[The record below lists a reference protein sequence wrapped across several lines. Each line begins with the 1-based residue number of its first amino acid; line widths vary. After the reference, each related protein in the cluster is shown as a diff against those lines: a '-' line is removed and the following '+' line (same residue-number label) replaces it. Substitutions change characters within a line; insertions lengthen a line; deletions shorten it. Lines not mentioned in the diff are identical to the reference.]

1 MCMKM
6 IWQKTLNVTIIQGI
20 VKLKNNASQ
29 GALFFLCVENKFNK
43 FVCFDKRERTV
54 PS

>member
-1 MCMKM
+1 MKK
-6 IWQKTLNVTIIQGI
+6 ITLHKGRY
-20 VKLKNNASQ
+20 
-29 GALFFLCVENKFNK
+29 FLCVENKFNK